1 MPCDTWNWLN
11 YVKVLKIKHSN
22 TIYLTQLC
30 KFVTKHIIKFKII
43 LTMLVQTKD
52 NFNYNYTDPK

>member
-1 MPCDTWNWLN
+1 VTLEFDSIYYL
-11 YVKVLKIKHSN
+11 KVLKIKHNN

-30 KFVTKHIIKFKII
+30 KFVTKHIIKIKII
-43 LTMLVQTKD
+43 LTMLVQKKD